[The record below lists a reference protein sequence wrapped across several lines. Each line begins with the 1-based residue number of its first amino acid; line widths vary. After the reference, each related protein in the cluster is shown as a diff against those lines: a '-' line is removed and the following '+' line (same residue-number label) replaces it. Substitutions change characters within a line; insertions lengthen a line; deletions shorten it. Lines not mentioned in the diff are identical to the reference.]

1 MLGER
6 QYLNWFYCER
16 VMYSIYT
23 FWRDLTGKREFFR
36 NNSSLMKFPFD
47 YNMFSFSRRGRG
59 FPTFSIR
66 LNQGKSS
73 VNGGELI
80 KIKTRNKY
88 SISPFKSSIPKGKV
102 KTKTIFGNQG
112 KDGIQRQMTNAG
124 DDVFSL
130 EERDVYY
137 LVRGQKGKAQKICL
151 VHGSFFE
158 TISTDELIRQS
169 FGQVLD
175 EKLAGSSVSDEVKE
189 QLSAIFSEQE
199 DFSRVRNVGRAS
211 VKLRFRILTEVKPE
225 GNILNPKQYPEIV
238 DDSLNFIVP
247 YHSEEERAAVLD
259 KMEVVMGKPGMK
271 KFKTFPL
278 KHPLN
283 GWFIVFQVS
292 L

>member
-1 MLGER
+1 ML
-6 QYLNWFYCER
+6 NK
-16 VMYSIYT
+16 T
-23 FWRDLTGKREFFR
+23 K
-36 NNSSLMKFPFD
+36 SLSDFPYD
-47 YNMFSFSRRGRG
+47 RSMFSYIRNGRG
-59 FPTFSIR
+59 FPNLAIKINRNSSIFT
-66 LNQGKSS
+66 
-73 VNGGELI
+73 GGELI
-80 KIKTRNKY
+80 KVKNRNQY
-88 SISPFKSSIPKGKV
+88 LISPFKSAFPIGKINI
-102 KTKTIFGNQG
+102 KTFMNDTSAQKVLF
-112 KDGIQRQMTNAG
+112 QMTNAG

-137 LVRGQKGKAQKICL
+137 LVRGRKGNAQKICL

-225 GNILNPKQYPEIV
+225 GNILNPKQYPEIR

-247 YHSEEERAAVLD
+247 YHSEEEKVAVLE

-292 L
+292 FYASSGTAPRR